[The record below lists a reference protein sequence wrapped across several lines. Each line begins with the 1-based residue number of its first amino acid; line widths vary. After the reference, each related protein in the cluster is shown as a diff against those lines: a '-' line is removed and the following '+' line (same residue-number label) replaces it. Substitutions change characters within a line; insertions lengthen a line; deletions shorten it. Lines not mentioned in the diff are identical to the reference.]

1 MLHYIH
7 ISSRTRNELID
18 ITERVAELV
27 GNSGVTSGLCHVF
40 ALHTTAGITI
50 NEGADPAVQRD
61 IAGFLATLVPV
72 DAHFSH
78 SEGNSDSH
86 VKTTLA
92 GASQTIIIEGGRLLL
107 GTWQAV
113 YFCEF
118 DGPRAR
124 KVAVKIMPDP

>member
-18 ITERVAELV
+18 ITGRVAELV
-27 GNSGVTSGLCHVF
+27 GNSGVTSGLCQVF

-86 VKTTLA
+86 VKATLA